1 MYLTY
6 YIIPLFL
13 SLLLIIGIKKN
24 SYESF
29 IDGAKRGVE
38 IVLDAFPYLLAMLF
52 ATKILNSSMI
62 LIYILKNYDIP
73 HLLFLEGIFRPMS
86 NNASLSILIEIFA
99 THGVDSKMGIAASVL
114 QGATETSFY
123 VITIYYGTV
132 GIKKYP
138 YSLTMAIISD
148 ILIFSFSLIL
158 FYFIL

>member
-6 YIIPLFL
+6 YIIPVFL
-13 SLLLIIGIKKN
+13 SILLIIGIKKN

-29 IDGAKRGVE
+29 INGAKRGVE
-38 IVLDAFPYLLAMLF
+38 ISLDAFPYLLAMIF
-52 ATKILNSSMI
+52 ATKLLNSSM
-62 LIYILKNYDIP
+62 LFMTILKKYDIP

-86 NNASLSILIEIFA
+86 NNASLSILIDIF
-99 THGVDSKMGIAASVL
+99 TTYGVDSKMGIAASVL

-123 VITIYYGTV
+123 VVTIYYGAV

-148 ILIFSFSLIL
+148 VIIFCFSLLL
-158 FYFIL
+158 FYFLL

>member
-1 MYLTY
+1 MYFTY

-24 SYESF
+24 SYETF
-29 IDGAKRGVE
+29 IDGAKKGVE
-38 IVLDAFPYLLAMLF
+38 IALDTFPYLLAMVF

-62 LIYILKNYDIP
+62 LIYTLKNFDIP
-73 HLLFLEGIFRPMS
+73 QLLFIEGIFRPLS
-86 NNASLSILIEIFA
+86 NNASLSILIEIFT

-123 VITIYYGTV
+123 VITIYYGAI

-138 YSLTMAIISD
+138 RSLLMAIISD
-148 ILIFSFSLIL
+148 IIIFSLSLIL
-158 FYFIL
+158 FYLIL